1 MAYLC
6 FYQGFQ
12 NFTTGSASGVTVT
25 FKKIYGPFFWMEFN
39 CLKLEPLPGDN
50 LLLPLSSQKSLVLNL
65 SIPEGWKSESTLNPP
80 SGFEHGIPKLGMK
93 CLNH

>member
-50 LLLPLSSQKSLVLNL
+50 LLFTTKFPKIPGSQF
-65 SIPEGWKSESTLNPP
+65 INPRRV
-80 SGFEHGIPKLGMK
+80 KV
-93 CLNH
+93 